1 MLRAGPAITGTY
13 SFPRVPAGDYFLIA
27 VVESPA
33 AATALDVPGLL
44 RDWLN
49 PAFLRAVSGAAVRV
63 RVTDG
68 ESQTMDLKTAGIR

>member
-1 MLRAGPAITGTY
+1 
-13 SFPRVPAGDYFLIA
+13 
-27 VVESPA
+27 
-33 AATALDVPGLL
+33 LL